1 MNRLFSITIVVIAL
15 SVSLFRLGEVTLF
28 DVDEAVF
35 AQASKEMVQSGDW
48 ITPTYNGNK
57 RFDKPIFFYW
67 LMGASYKTFGV
78 NEFAARFP
86 SAIAGCLL
94 ALTVFLF
101 VRRCLGESSALHASL
116 ALVLSLYFLV
126 YSRSAVTDMTLA
138 LFIALS
144 LFSFY
149 SSLAEAGHPEA
160 SRKFF
165 LLCFYLFSAF
175 ALLTKGLI
183 GIIFPFGIAL
193 SYAVMREGVTG
204 ARRLVSYPGML
215 CFVAVGGPWFV
226 AQLVINGRE
235 FIDMFI
241 IKHHFVRYTGVISGH
256 RGPFYYYLPVL
267 LIGLFPW
274 VAFLPE
280 GVRRAF
286 AARRA
291 DPAAHSGLPL
301 FALVWFAFVFLFFS
315 FSRTKLPNYILPA
328 IPAASVLITS
338 GMAIVAGETNGRL
351 RGSRWWV
358 SGVAG
363 VGVLS
368 FGLAAAAVIGRT
380 ELSRLGIGESW
391 WMIGLS
397 LLLTSVGAVFVYA
410 AVRKTLPFRLASTL
424 VILFF
429 VVLTTWALP
438 AANRYLQGTLN
449 RYSLYARETLPPG
462 EAIVAYGI
470 NYPSIVFYSDHR
482 VSTVGN
488 RTGLAPLLKEDKRLL
503 AITKEKKVQELLES
517 GFLLIES
524 DGRYAILERK

>member
-1 MNRLFSITIVVIAL
+1 MKRLLPITIIVIAL
-15 SVSLFRLGEVTLF
+15 SVSLFRLGAVTLF

-35 AQASKEMVQSGDW
+35 AQATKEMVESGDW
-48 ITPTYNGNK
+48 ITPTYNGKN

-67 LMGASYKTFGV
+67 LMGASYKIFGI

-101 VRRCLGESSALHASL
+101 VRRFLGEKKALYAALSL
-116 ALVLSLYFLV
+116 ILSLYFLV

-138 LFIALS
+138 LFMALS

-149 SSLAEAGHPEA
+149 SSLAEAGHPES

-165 LLCFYLFSAF
+165 LICFYLFSAF

-183 GIIFPFGIAL
+183 GIVFPFGIAL
-193 SYAVMREGVTG
+193 SYVVIRNGIKGVG
-204 ARRLVSYPGML
+204 RLVSFPGLL
-215 CFVAVGGPWFV
+215 CFVAVGVPWFV

-235 FIDMFI
+235 FIDLFI

-256 RGPFYYYLPVL
+256 KGPFYYYLPVL

-280 GVRRAF
+280 GVRSAV

-291 DPAAHSGLPL
+291 APDGDSGLQL
-301 FALVWFAFVFLFFS
+301 FALLWFSFVFIFFS
-315 FSRTKLPNYILPA
+315 FSGTKLPNYILPS
-328 IPAASVLITS
+328 IPAASVLIASGMATLTGAVKERLPASRWWTS
-338 GMAIVAGETNGRL
+338 GMV
-351 RGSRWWV
+351 
-358 SGVAG
+358 GVA
-363 VGVLS
+363 VLA
-368 FGLAAAAVIGRT
+368 FGLAMAAVVGRIQLT
-380 ELSRLGIGESW
+380 RFGIEESW
-391 WMIGLS
+391 WMISLS
-397 LLLTSVGAVFVYA
+397 LVLAAIGGVFLYA
-410 AVRKTLPFRLASTL
+410 AARRCFPLWLASSL

-429 VVLTTWALP
+429 VVLTTSALP
-438 AANRYLQGTLN
+438 AANQYLQGALH
-449 RYSLYARETLPPG
+449 RYSIYARESLPPG
-462 EAIVAYGI
+462 ENIIAYGI

-488 RTGLAPLLKEDKRLL
+488 RTALDPLLEEGKRLL
-503 AITKEKKVQELLES
+503 AITKAKKVQELVDA
-517 GFLLIES
+517 GFLLVES